1 MTGLCDLLPH
11 SACSAAPWG
20 PDSARTG
27 HSPAANC
34 EPAAAPV
41 PTAALVWPAGS
52 CPWHMGEDTRI
63 SAHGTPAWPAGSC
76 PWHSSVPVAHRRGQQ
91 SAGQRLAQR
100 AAPSRARA
108 PRGTELGAPTRPAVT
123 RGPVLDS
130 VLTDLTR
137 VLFLFILSPGAVTSG
152 DSSAAATVTLHLL
165 NAPKCTTGCSKF
177 STGSRDT
184 LHNCAFPSQAVCVQ

>member
-76 PWHSSVPVAHRRGQQ
+76 PWHISVPVAQLGARGTPAWPAVRWPEARTESSSQQ
-91 SAGQRLAQR
+91 SPSPPWHRAGGSHTPGCDSGPCA
-100 AAPSRARA
+100 
-108 PRGTELGAPTRPAVT
+108 GLGAH
-123 RGPVLDS
+123 GPD
-130 VLTDLTR
+130 
-137 VLFLFILSPGAVTSG
+137 PGAFPFHPEPRCC
-152 DSSAAATVTLHLL
+152 DLWRLL
-165 NAPKCTTGCSKF
+165 SCCHSHFAFVKCTQMHHG
-177 STGSRDT
+177 
-184 LHNCAFPSQAVCVQ
+184 VQ